1 LVASTDPYPGADPA
15 EVGRARAELARL
27 LGAGEVL
34 GDPLALALYN
44 RDASMIEGACSLVAF
59 PRNREQV
66 AGCLA
71 IAERHGL
78 AVVPRGSGTGLAGG
92 STPMAGSLVVV
103 TTKMDRVLE
112 VRPDDLLAW
121 VEPGVLN
128 LDLTEWLRPLGFVFA
143 PDPSSQQTSSVG
155 GNVATNAGGPHCLAY
170 GVTSG
175 HVLAVEVA
183 LPGGELVRLGAE
195 GPEAPGYDLRGL
207 VVGSEGTLGIVTAIC
222 VRLTRIAPAVRTMLL
237 DFASVADAAATVAG
251 VVAAGV
257 VPAAMELLDRRILE
271 VIEPYVH
278 AGYPTD
284 AEAVLLVE
292 VDGLPGGV
300 AAEAAIIERVAR
312 QHRVGSVEAARDEAQ
327 RARLWKGRKS
337 ALGAV
342 SQIAPHYYLHDTVVP
357 RGRLTEVLARVYEIT
372 ERYDLIVV
380 NMFHAGDGNLH
391 PLLLF
396 DRQVPGTLERV
407 LAASEEI
414 VHACVEAG
422 GVLSGEHGIGL
433 EKRDLMPLLFG
444 ADDLAAQDCTRAAF
458 DPQRRLNPGKVLP
471 SGARCGDFAMG
482 RGQDL
487 AEAVERLPEGSW
499 I

>member
-1 LVASTDPYPGADPA
+1 MVASTDPAPADPDPSVDPA
-15 EVGRARAELARL
+15 RVERARVELARL
-27 LGAGEVL
+27 LGPGEVL
-34 GDPLALALYN
+34 DDPLALALYS

-59 PRNREQV
+59 PRDREQV

-92 STPMAGSLVVV
+92 STPMAGALVLV

-112 VRPDDLLAW
+112 VRPEDLLAW

-128 LDLTEWLRPLGFVFA
+128 LDLSERLRPLGFVFA

-175 HVLAVEVA
+175 HVLAVELA

-222 VRLTRIAPAVRTMLL
+222 VRLTPIAPAVRTMLL
-237 DFASVADAAATVAG
+237 DFPTVADAAATVAG

-284 AEAVLLVE
+284 ADAVLLVE

-300 AAEAAIIERVAR
+300 AAEAAVIERVAR
-312 QHRVGSVEAARDEAQ
+312 RHRVGSIQVARDEAQ

-342 SQIAPHYYLHDTVVP
+342 SRIAPHYYLHDTVVP

-372 ERYDLIVV
+372 GRYDLIVV
-380 NMFHAGDGNLH
+380 NMFHAGD
-391 PLLLF
+391 
-396 DRQVPGTLERV
+396 
-407 LAASEEI
+407 
-414 VHACVEAG
+414 EAG

-444 ADDLAAQDCTRAAF
+444 PDDLAAQDCARTAF
-458 DPQRRLNPGKVLP
+458 DPRRRLNPGKVLP
-471 SGARCGDFAMG
+471 SGARCGDYAMA

-487 AEAVERLPEGSW
+487 AEAVGRLPEGSW